1 MKENGST
8 QEKALKVKRLVSYL
22 LPAIIFSVALWTL
35 DKQME
40 QLGLSYILKSIASV
54 PLSQIGIAILLTFL
68 SYAALTGYDYLASR
82 HINRTLPYKQVARTS
97 FISTSISYTAGF
109 NFLTGGS
116 LRYRLYSGYGLS
128 LAQIWEIIVFCISTF
143 WIGFF
148 FITGLLFTF
157 YPLKLSEYAPEFPVP
172 PLNLAGILL
181 LLLLAAYFYLSFKK
195 HELELK
201 GYKIRIPEPKIALM
215 QLGLS
220 SGDYLLPGSII
231 YLLLPANPQI
241 TLLHVLVFFALAQL
255 IGLISTVPGGLVVFE
270 TIMLFLLDPYFGTVD
285 IIGALVVF
293 RLIYYFVPFLLGFL
307 TLIFHE
313 FESKKEFL
321 KKAGKVTYSSLLEI
335 TPQVFSILIF
345 WEEFL
350 SFFPEH
356 CLQTPDHWTKS
367 CTSCLCHS

>member
-82 HINRTLPYKQVARTS
+82 HINRTLPYKQVARIS

-157 YPLKLSEYAPEFPVP
+157 YPLKLSEYAPEFPV

-255 IGLISTVPGGLVVFE
+255 IGLISTC
-270 TIMLFLLDPYFGTVD
+270 LLY
-285 IIGALVVF
+285 
-293 RLIYYFVPFLLGFL
+293 
-307 TLIFHE
+307 
-313 FESKKEFL
+313 
-321 KKAGKVTYSSLLEI
+321 
-335 TPQVFSILIF
+335 
-345 WEEFL
+345 
-350 SFFPEH
+350 
-356 CLQTPDHWTKS
+356 
-367 CTSCLCHS
+367 TS